1 MIKDYLLLCLL
12 FIGIDTIYLT
22 NASKFFNKQI
32 NMIQGSNISLNPI
45 STALCYLILTTGI
58 YYFALLKNLEIWE
71 CFLLGV
77 FVYGVY
83 ETTNHAI
90 LKKWQWMTVLLDTVW
105 GGILFSS
112 VVYLHRKIR
121 KLI

>member
-1 MIKDYLLLCLL
+1 MIKEYLILCLL
-12 FIGIDTIYLT
+12 FIGIDSIYLST
-22 NASKFFNKQI
+22 ASGFFNNQI
-32 NMIQGSNISLNPI
+32 SMVQGSKIKLNPL

-58 YYFALLKNLEIWE
+58 YYFALKKKLKIWE

-90 LKKWQWMTVLLDTVW
+90 IKNWMWKTVLLDTIW
-105 GGILFSS
+105 GGVLFSS
-112 VVYLHRKIR
+112 VVYLHHKIM

>member
-1 MIKDYLLLCLL
+1 MLKDYLLLCLL
-12 FIGIDTIYLT
+12 FIGIDAIYLT
-22 NASKFFNKQI
+22 NSSKFFNKQI
-32 NMIQGSNISLNPI
+32 NMIQGSNISLNPL

-58 YYFALLKNLEIWE
+58 YYFALIKKLKIWE

-90 LKKWQWMTVLLDTVW
+90 LKKWQWITVLLDTIW

-112 VVYLHRKIR
+112 VVYLHQKIR
-121 KLI
+121 T